1 MFNRL
6 SELFKKGLFHI
17 IGSNAINKAI
27 AFVANL
33 ALVRVLSKAEFGIF
47 TSAFN
52 IFSVVFLFSGLGI
65 NSGVLYFCSQKRS
78 TENKKEYYNYCFKVG
93 NMANIVLCIILL
105 LYGLLV
111 PVGITEARKYIIL
124 LSGMPLA
131 SFWYEYFSI
140 VLRTQKENKK
150 YAFLLNVNSVLYAV
164 LAVLGSM
171 IAGIAG
177 TILGRYI
184 AQIISALLGRYY
196 CKDYLYSKEE
206 EHRDISQEAKGPLF
220 SYSIK
225 AGLSS
230 AMNSILYLLDVYIIG
245 IVIADASVLASYK
258 VGAQIPENM
267 NFLPQSM
274 MVFFLPVF
282 IENAGN
288 HQWLKKKTAEL
299 YLTMAGI
306 SFAISAVLIVLAP
319 YVVTILWGKQYVDA
333 VPCFR
338 ILTLSFF
345 FLSTFRLTSTNIL
358 LSLGKAGYTLMISI
372 VSGVI
377 NIILAVL
384 MTVRYGSIGA
394 AYATLIVTIIASVLS
409 FPYVIYVINHMSKEL
424 RVLEGVREIAGQAYY
439 SSKGLKANG
448 VRSKAIFWDES
459 PYKYP
464 YDKCLNINK
473 EKKVLYPY
481 YALKT
486 LVYSIVCMA
495 KYDVFHFHCRKSL
508 WPRHMDLPVLKVF
521 GKKIYFEY
529 HGTEIRQKSIASRIN
544 PAWEQVDMPDENA
557 LRKNF
562 QGIIKYADG
571 VIVHDDELVPHFP
584 EGSEPFIVPLRMDV
598 EELMNYEPVPKGRLT
613 VLHAPTNSAVK
624 GSQYVIEA
632 VGELKKKY
640 DFDYIEVRNMPQKEA
655 KEMYRKADIIVD
667 QLLMGTYGVFAIEV
681 MAMGKPVITY
691 ITDEMKESFPEDLP
705 VISASPDTIK
715 DVLEELIVNKEMRRE
730 AGEKGIAYV
739 KKYHDCLKNSQVLY
753 DIYTGRLTEKL
764 RGREAF
770 AYAAAK
776 ELPPEKTDEQ

>member
-1 MFNRL
+1 MFDRL
-6 SELFKKGLFHI
+6 SELLKKGLFHI

-27 AFVANL
+27 AFVANI
-33 ALVRVLSKAEFGIF
+33 ALVRVLSKAEFGVF
-47 TSAFN
+47 TAAFN
-52 IFSVVFLFSGLGI
+52 VFSVVFLFSGLGI

-78 TENKKEYYNYCFKVG
+78 LENKKEYYNYCFKVG
-93 NMANIVLCIILL
+93 NKINLVLCLILL
-105 LYGLLV
+105 LYGLFV
-111 PVGITEARKYIIL
+111 PAGIPESRKYMIML
-124 LSGMPLA
+124 AGMPLA
-131 SFWYEYFSI
+131 SFWYEYYSI

-164 LAVLGSM
+164 FAVLGSM
-171 IAGIAG
+171 VFGITG
-177 TILGRYI
+177 TILGRYL
-184 AQIISALLGRYY
+184 AQIISAFLGRHY
-196 CKDYLYSKEE
+196 CREYLYTKDE
-206 EHRDISQEAKGPLF
+206 EHRDIAQEAKSPLF
-220 SYSIK
+220 NYSIK

-245 IVIADASVLASYK
+245 IVIADATVLASYK

-299 YLTMAGI
+299 YLSMAGI
-306 SFAISAVLIVLAP
+306 SFVLSALLIILAP

-338 ILTLSFF
+338 ILTVSFF

-372 VSGVI
+372 VSGVT

-409 FPYVIYVINHMSKEL
+409 FPYVIYVIGHISRKV
-424 RVLEGVREIAGQAYY
+424 RVFQGTREIAGQAYY
-439 SSKGLKANG
+439 SAKGLRANG
-448 VRSKAIFWDES
+448 VDAKAVFWEES
-459 PYKYP
+459 PYRYP

-473 EKKVLYPY
+473 KNKLLYPY
-481 YALKT
+481 YFIKVLA
-486 LVYSIVCMA
+486 YSIYCMV
-495 KYDVFHFHCRKSL
+495 KYDVFHFHCRQSL
-508 WPRHMDLPVLKVF
+508 LPKKADLPILKAF

-544 PAWEQVDMPDENA
+544 PAWENMDMPDEKALVANA
-557 LRKNF
+557 KHLL
-562 QGIIKYADG
+562 KYADG
-571 VIVHDDELVPHFP
+571 VIIHDDELLPHFP
-584 EGSEPFIVPLRMDV
+584 EGCEPFIVPLRMDV
-598 EELMNYEPVPKGRLT
+598 EELLKAEPVPHDKLT
-613 VLHAPTNSAVK
+613 ILHAPTNSAVK
-624 GSQYVIEA
+624 GSEYVNKAIE
-632 VGELKKKY
+632 ELKEKY
-640 DFDYIEVRNMPQKEA
+640 DFDYIQVQNMPQSEA
-655 KEMYRKADIIVD
+655 KKLYRTADIIVD

-681 MAMGKPVITY
+681 MALGKPVITY

-715 DVLEELIVNKEMRRE
+715 EVLEELIVNGEKRKE
-730 AGEKGIAYV
+730 AGEKGIEYV
-739 KKYHDCLKNSQVLY
+739 KKYHDCRRNAQILR
-753 DIYTGRLTEKL
+753 DIYTGQLRERL
-764 RGREAF
+764 RGREVF
-770 AYAAAK
+770 AYAASK
-776 ELPPEKTDEQ
+776 ELPSEITDEQ